1 MHKTGLVS
9 GCVVLAWATPA
20 LATPAPAGAATIR
33 VTTTSE
39 DPAADNPGCSL
50 REAIIAANRDAR
62 RGGCPAGNAGVQ
74 NTIVLQP
81 QATYTL
87 TQPDQPETGAF
98 DRGSWYGPNGL
109 PPIASSI
116 LIAGNG
122 ATIARSASASAPFRL
137 FFVGANPNSLA
148 TKGYASPGPGV
159 LTLVDLTLRGGLA
172 KGGDSNGGG
181 GGAGMGGAIFNQGTV
196 TIERSTLTDNA
207 AEGGA
212 ANDPSAGSGGGGIGS
227 NAVGEVGGGFGAG
240 TFNGAAGGAGFLAL
254 EVNQQDAGGGG
265 AGFGVS
271 ESGDQASASAGG
283 AGGGSASGL
292 GGSAR
297 GETGATGGSGGDGS
311 GGGGGGGSSGDGDG
325 GGFGAGGSGS
335 GSAGGGGGVGGGG
348 GFGNF
353 SAGGGGFGGGGG
365 NGGTAG
371 GAGGAGGFGGGG
383 GGTGGNLASGG
394 APGFGGGTP
403 SGNGT
408 VFGGGGAGM
417 GGAIFNMQGSLSI
430 TNSTITANLA
440 IGGSDNVTDHGKGIA
455 GAVFN
460 LNGGFIATSSTFAG
474 NTADYY
480 ASQIFN
486 LAYDGQTP
494 LKAQT
499 TLRDSIVAN
508 GVGSVKGV
516 NSADLATDTSSYITP
531 ANKASDDADI
541 SGRNLIR
548 TTSAMITTGENGKI
562 TGAPL
567 SRADPKLGPLAFNG
581 GPGMDT
587 MALGSGSPVLR
598 LGSRCPAVDER
609 GVIRPSALCDLGAYQ
624 RSKLRFTGLQLSPST
639 VSIAGRIVKGRC
651 VKPAKSNQGHKPCQ
665 LPIAVK
671 VTYRLNAPATVTFT
685 LKRDVGGRVVN
696 GRCVAQT
703 PGNARHPKCTRLVN
717 VPGKLTRRSTV
728 GTNTFT
734 FNGMI
739 GGRRLGPGTYLLIGT
754 PAAGKALRTSL
765 KIEG

>member
-1 MHKTGLVS
+1 MHKTGLVW

-181 GGAGMGGAIFNQGTV
+181 GGAGMSGAIFNQGTV

-212 ANDPSAGSGGGGIGS
+212 ANDPSAGSGGGG
-227 NAVGEVGGGFGAG
+227 
-240 TFNGAAGGAGFLAL
+240 
-254 EVNQQDAGGGG
+254 

-271 ESGDQASASAGG
+271 ESGGQASASAGG

-516 NSADLATDTSSYITP
+516 NSADLATDTSSYITQP
-531 ANKASDDADI
+531 T
-541 SGRNLIR
+541 RR
-548 TTSAMITTGENGKI
+548 AMTPT
-562 TGAPL
+562 
-567 SRADPKLGPLAFNG
+567 SRA
-581 GPGMDT
+581 
-587 MALGSGSPVLR
+587 
-598 LGSRCPAVDER
+598 
-609 GVIRPSALCDLGAYQ
+609 
-624 RSKLRFTGLQLSPST
+624 
-639 VSIAGRIVKGRC
+639 
-651 VKPAKSNQGHKPCQ
+651 
-665 LPIAVK
+665 
-671 VTYRLNAPATVTFT
+671 AT
-685 LKRDVGGRVVN
+685 
-696 GRCVAQT
+696 
-703 PGNARHPKCTRLVN
+703 
-717 VPGKLTRRSTV
+717 
-728 GTNTFT
+728 
-734 FNGMI
+734 
-739 GGRRLGPGTYLLIGT
+739 
-754 PAAGKALRTSL
+754 
-765 KIEG
+765 